1 MQRAIVNSRNLLV
14 GAALCLGLAAT
25 GSIHAFEDGAEAVI
39 DYRQGVMR
47 AIGGNVASTAAIVV
61 DGADFRD
68 NLITHVRYIADMTRD
83 IPALFPEGSD
93 FGETGA
99 LPSVWEEPEKFAERS
114 QENHD
119 AALALVE
126 AVEQGD
132 DDAIAAGFRN
142 LGQSCRSCHE
152 DFRRRD

>member
-1 MQRAIVNSRNLLV
+1 MQRAIVNIRHLLV
-14 GAALCLGLAAT
+14 GTALCLGLAAS
-25 GSIHAFEDGAEAVI
+25 GSIHAFEDGAEIVI

-47 AIGGNVASTAAIVV
+47 AIGGNVASTAAVVV

-68 NLITHVRYIADMTRD
+68 NLLTHARYIADMTRD

-93 FGETGA
+93 FGETDA
-99 LPSVWEEPEKFAERS
+99 LPSVWEEPEKFAERALATH
-114 QENHD
+114 E

-132 DDAIAAGFRN
+132 EAALGARFRD
-142 LGQSCRSCHE
+142 LGQACKACHD
-152 DFRRRD
+152 DFRHSD